1 MTKASTD
8 ALLGAA
14 AKALAWELYT
24 AAGYARVRAYV
35 NVERFNRELL
45 SAAAR
50 WKATRNNLKIER
62 KRTDGTSKR

>member
-1 MTKASTD
+1 MTNSSTD

-24 AAGYARVRAYV
+24 TAGYARVRAPV

-45 SAAAR
+45 TAAAR
-50 WKATRNNLKIER
+50 WKATCNNLKNER
-62 KRTDGTSKR
+62 NRKNGTSKR

>member
-1 MTKASTD
+1 MTNSSTD

-14 AKALAWELYT
+14 AKVLAWELYA
-24 AAGYARVRAYV
+24 AAGYARVRTPV

-50 WKATRNNLKIER
+50 WKATRNNLKKER
-62 KRTDGTSKR
+62 KRTNGTSKR